1 MGTPTS
7 EQTTHQLDRRPRE
20 LGDGLVLRFARPDDT
35 EALAQFFGRVFGRD
49 HFDEWAAT
57 WTRDL
62 LSERHPVSGA
72 VIFTLVQ
79 DTHADKIVSAMC
91 LIPQTWTYAGIPFG
105 VGRPESVATD
115 PDYRRRGLVR
125 AQFEALHA
133 SSRAMGHLAQAITG
147 IPWYYRQFGY
157 EYALDLGGGWLAYLA
172 NVPQL
177 KEGESEPYHIR
188 PMTIADVP
196 FAAPLFERECARS
209 LVACPRPDQMWRYL
223 LTGCSPASIAAQPFR
238 IIETP
243 QGRPVGYFSASR
255 EMWQN
260 MYMLVELAVVE
271 GQSLRACMPT
281 VLRELARMAQAEAA
295 AQKKAV
301 TALLLAF
308 GQDHPVYQAIP
319 DMLPRA
325 RLPYGW
331 YIRVADVP
339 AFLRHITPALEARL
353 AQSVMAGH
361 TGELHISE
369 YIQGVRLVFENGKIT
384 TIEAWKPDV
393 GNEGDAAFPPLS
405 FLRLVLGQKALS
417 ELRAFYADCWAKDEA
432 DVLLNILFPPH
443 YSYVIGVE

>member
-1 MGTPTS
+1 MDTPTS
-7 EQTTHQLDRRPRE
+7 EQTTHQLDRLPRD
-20 LGDGLVLRFARPDDT
+20 LGDGLVLRLATPHDA

-49 HFDEWAAT
+49 HLDEWAAA

-62 LSERHPVSGA
+62 MSERHPANRA
-72 VIFTLVQ
+72 VMFTLVH
-79 DTHADKIVSAMC
+79 DTRAGKIVSAMC

-125 AQFEALHA
+125 AQFEVLHA
-133 SSRAMGHLAQAITG
+133 KSKAMGHLAQAITG

-157 EYALDLGGGWLAYLA
+157 EYALDLGGGRGAYLA

-188 PMTIADVP
+188 PMTMEDVP
-196 FAAPLFERECARS
+196 FAASLFEREGARS
-209 LVACPRPDQMWRYL
+209 LIACPRSDQMWRYL
-223 LTGCSPASIAAQPFR
+223 LTGCSSASIAAQPFR

-243 QGRPVGYFSASR
+243 AGRPVGYFSASR

-295 AQKKAV
+295 AQKQAV
-301 TALLLAF
+301 TILLLAF
-308 GQDHPVYQAIP
+308 GRDHPVYQAIP
-319 DMLPRA
+319 EMLSA
-325 RLPYGW
+325 SRLPYGW

-361 TGELHISE
+361 TGEIKISE
-369 YIQGVRLVFENGKIT
+369 YIRGVRLAFENGKLT
-384 TIEAWKPDV
+384 TIEAWHPDV
-393 GNEGDAAFPPLS
+393 GNEGDAGFPPLA

-417 ELRAFYADCWAKDEA
+417 ELRSFYADCWAKDEA

-443 YSYVIGVE
+443 YSYVIGIE